1 MAGDL
6 RHVCSI
12 VGVNLDDPSKSLRGK
27 QVFWLDLKSIET
39 SEHFLHNGQIR
50 VSAIREDIEPFA
62 DNSAPSVLQEE
73 VLDRDPSQFLAD
85 MVEEN
90 QLFES
95 RSSLL
100 ICLIVSFDGILH
112 LSDETLCSLLQL
124 FLRHLELLS
133 LLLSICVRLVCRLR
147 LWHLAAVFLLDSM
160 RHRVLAMSLLITFL
174 VSGLIALILDLLFDL
189 SHASLEFLDRHL
201 VTITIQVAVNV
212 NVQVIFGL
220 VEIRLLFNF
229 TRINYFRLNLLLFNL
244 LLSFVRSFRLLFVID
259 FSFVQLLTP

>member
-1 MAGDL
+1 M

-133 LLLSICVRLVCRLR
+133 LLLSICVRLVSRLR
-147 LWHLAAVFLLDSM
+147 LWHLAAVFLLDP
-160 RHRVLAMSLLITFL
+160 RHRVLAMSLVITFL

-189 SHASLEFLDRHL
+189 FHAGLEFLNRHL

-212 NVQVIFGL
+212 QVILGL
-220 VEIRLLFNF
+220 VKIRLFFNF
-229 TRINYFRLNLLLFNL
+229 TLFNLFLLNLLLFNL
-244 LLSFVRSFRLLFVID
+244 LLSIVRSFRLLFVID